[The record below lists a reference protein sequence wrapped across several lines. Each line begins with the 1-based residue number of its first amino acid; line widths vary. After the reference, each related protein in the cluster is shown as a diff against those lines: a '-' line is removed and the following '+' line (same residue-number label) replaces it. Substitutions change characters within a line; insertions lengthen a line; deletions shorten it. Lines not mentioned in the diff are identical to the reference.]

1 MNKRHQDL
9 LTNLLEKAYFAGIA
23 YVTWNEIYHWYNI
36 TRLGALT
43 RRDLEDRWED
53 ISQGMAGRLMAIE
66 QKDCVFLFAE
76 RSVRPVVND
85 AQNTNGGVSSDKQ
98 LAELSST

>member
-36 TRLGALT
+36 ARLGALT

-66 QKDCVFLFAE
+66 QKDGVLFAE
-76 RSVRPVVND
+76 GSVRPVVND
-85 AQNTNGGVSSDKQ
+85 AQHTNGGVTSDKQ